1 MRQTRKEP
9 DTQPGEKPRR
19 PSRRRFLRRAL
30 IAGGATLGAGTL
42 WSIFGER
49 TWVTARRV
57 PVSIPDLPAFLDGF
71 TIAHLSDLHRGPFIS
86 EKQVREA
93 AGLAMAYAP
102 DMVVLTGDHV
112 SLKAKY
118 AKSAVSALSSL
129 KAQYGV
135 YAVLGN
141 HEYWTDE
148 VDRVT
153 QIHRDAGIEVLINES
168 VGIAVGGTPW
178 WLCGV
183 DDIWEG
189 KPDLE
194 RALSNVPDEVFK
206 ILLCHEPD
214 YADEAAKHGIPL
226 QLSGHSHGGQ
236 VRLPWLGPIRLP
248 VYAWKYPY
256 GLQRVGSSGTQVY
269 TTSGV
274 GVTFPPFR
282 INCRPEVAI
291 IRLTSA

>member
-1 MRQTRKEP
+1 MRAKPTKSGKRSSE
-9 DTQPGEKPRR
+9 GPRR

-57 PVSIPDLPAFLDGF
+57 SVPIPDLPAFLDGF

-86 EKQVREA
+86 EEQVREA
-93 AGLAMAYAP
+93 ARLAMAYAP

-118 AKSAVSALSSL
+118 AKSAVAALSPL
-129 KAQYGV
+129 KAEYGV

-148 VDRVT
+148 VERVT
-153 QIHRDAGIEVLINES
+153 QIQRDAGIEVLINEAAA
-168 VGIAVGGTPW
+168 IAVGGTPW

-194 RALSNVPDEVFK
+194 ETLADVPDEMFK

-236 VRLPWLGPIRLP
+236 VRLPGKGPLLLP

-274 GVTFPPFR
+274 GVTFPPIR

-291 IRLTSA
+291 IRLTKA

>member
-1 MRQTRKEP
+1 MRAEP
-9 DTQPGEKPRR
+9 TKSEKPVSEKPRY
-19 PSRRRFLRRAL
+19 PSRRKFLRRAL
-30 IAGGATLGAGTL
+30 IAGGATIGASAL
-42 WSIFGER
+42 WSVFGER
-49 TWVTARRV
+49 AWLQARRV
-57 PVSIPDLPAFLDGF
+57 PVSVPDLPAFLDGF

-86 EKQVREA
+86 EEHIREA
-93 AGLAMAYAP
+93 ARLAMAYTP
-102 DMVVLTGDHV
+102 DIVVLTGDHV
-112 SLKAKY
+112 SFKAKY

-129 KAQYGV
+129 KAEYGV

-148 VDRVT
+148 VGRVT
-153 QIHRDAGIEVLINES
+153 QTHRDAGITVLINEA

-178 WLCGV
+178 WLCGI
-183 DDIWEG
+183 DDMWEG

-194 RALSNVPDEVFK
+194 RTLADVPDEIFK

-236 VRLPWLGPIRLP
+236 VRLPGKGPLVLP
-248 VYAWKYPY
+248 AHAWKYPY

-274 GVTFPPFR
+274 GVTFPPIR

-291 IRLTSA
+291 IRLTRA

>member
-1 MRQTRKEP
+1 MRAKRTKS
-9 DTQPGEKPRR
+9 GKPSSEGPQR
-19 PSRRRFLRRAL
+19 PSRRRLLRRAL
-30 IAGGATLGAGTL
+30 IAGGATLGAGGL
-42 WSIFGER
+42 WSVFGER
-49 TWVTARRV
+49 TWVEARRV
-57 PVSIPDLPAFLDGF
+57 PVPVPDLPAFLDGF

-86 EKQVREA
+86 EEQVRQA
-93 AGLAMAYAP
+93 AKLAMAYAP

-118 AKSAVSALSSL
+118 AKSAVSGLSSL
-129 KAQYGV
+129 KADYGV
-135 YAVLGN
+135 FGVLGN

-148 VDRVT
+148 VGRVT
-153 QIHRDAGIEVLINES
+153 QTYRDAGIEVLINES
-168 VGIAVGGTPW
+168 VAVAVGGTAW

-194 RALSNVPDEVFK
+194 RTLSGVPDEVFK

-236 VRLPWLGPIRLP
+236 VRLPGIGPVRLP

-256 GLQRVGSSGTQVY
+256 GLQTVGTSGTQVY
-269 TTSGV
+269 TTAGV
-274 GVTFPPFR
+274 GVTFPPIR

-291 IRLTSA
+291 IRLMRV